1 MIVQKWTDVLVL
13 SLQDLYRQVLN
24 FFPSLIGAIIVFV
37 VGLVIAAGL
46 GAIVERVVG
55 ALKIDTLLRRV
66 GLEEYTK
73 RANIELNFGHFLGQV
88 VYWFIVLAFLLAAA
102 EILNFYNL
110 SGFIQDFL
118 FYVPNII
125 IAVLIMIA
133 SFVIANILK
142 HIVRAS
148 VMGAR
153 LHSAKFLG
161 AAVWWIVVIFGLLA
175 SLVQLRIAVSI
186 IETVITGL
194 IAMLALAGGLAFGL
208 GGKEYASEV
217 IGRVKNELEGR

>member
-24 FFPSLIGAIIVFV
+24 FLPSLIGAIIVFV

>member
-1 MIVQKWTDVLVL
+1 MIIQKWTDVLVL

-24 FFPSLIGAIIVFV
+24 FLPSLIGAIIVFV
-37 VGLVIAAGL
+37 VGLIIAAGL
-46 GAIVERVVG
+46 GAIVERVIG
-55 ALKIDTLLRRV
+55 ALKIDSLLKRV

-88 VYWFIVLAFLLAAA
+88 VYWFIVLAFLLASA

-125 IAVLIMIA
+125 IAVLIMMA

-148 VMGAR
+148 VMSAR

-161 AAVWWIVVIFGLLA
+161 AAVWWIVVVFGILA
-175 SLVQLRIAVSI
+175 ALVQLKIAVSI

-194 IAMLALAGGLAFGL
+194 IAMLALAGGLSFGL
-208 GGKEYASEV
+208 GGKDYASEV

>member
-24 FFPSLIGAIIVFV
+24 FLPSLIGAIIVFV

-208 GGKEYASEV
+208 GGKEYASGG
-217 IGRVKNELEGR
+217 IGRGKNGLEG